1 MKKLIA
7 IAFAAGMAL
16 TAPLSVQA
24 ATTSHARPDLL
35 ILVAGG
41 CGRDMHRGPHGG
53 CLRNWERP
61 AMHACPRGYHMDR
74 RWGRCRRN
82 W

>member
-1 MKKLIA
+1 MKKFIA

-16 TAPLSVQA
+16 AAPLSAQA
-24 ATTSHARPDLL
+24 ASHARPDLL
-35 ILVAGG
+35 VLVAGG

-53 CLRNWERP
+53 CLRNWARP
-61 AMHACPRGYHMDR
+61 AAHACPRGYHLGPY
-74 RWGRCRRN
+74 GRCKRN